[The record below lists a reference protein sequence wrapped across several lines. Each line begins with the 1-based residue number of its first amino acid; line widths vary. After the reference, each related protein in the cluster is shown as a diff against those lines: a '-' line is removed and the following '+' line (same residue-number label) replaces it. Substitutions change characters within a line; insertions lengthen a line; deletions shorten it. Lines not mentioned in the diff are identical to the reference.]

1 MLICSLILFLH
12 SKYVHRECLQKQL
25 QTLASCVLES
35 LVLFLPSP
43 FSISTPRTGHFGL
56 TSTISTPGSMKYDRF
71 VEYGRLVLVDAGA
84 HKGELAVITNILN
97 IKTVQIEGPKVPRC
111 IIPVNHIM
119 LSAFSKPT
127 KESIK
132 SADALA
138 ICKELIPEF
147 EKSEAGRQLKA
158 RSLRA
163 NLNDFQRFTALRLN
177 KMRNDKI
184 HELCK

>member
-1 MLICSLILFLH
+1 M
-12 SKYVHRECLQKQL
+12 
-25 QTLASCVLES
+25 
-35 LVLFLPSP
+35 
-43 FSISTPRTGHFGL
+43 L
-56 TSTISTPGSMKYDRF
+56 TSTISTPGIMKYDRF

-119 LSAFSKPT
+119 LSAFSKPS